1 MKKIYSM
8 KKVLLVVAAL
18 FACNTM
24 FAQQTEKY
32 GDTPESKASGNNA
45 TITGNSYT
53 IAGTYDAGASGSG
66 FKMRTGT
73 DGNRCVFTVNSP
85 YIITGI
91 EVDGKANYASKDA
104 ELPCIV
110 VTKVE
115 VDGVEIDSWE
125 GGQFPQKSAS
135 ETAKL
140 TISNI
145 RATESIAI
153 YFDNSNA
160 SGTQVIATYTVTY
173 EEPAAAEPKI
183 TLSPDTVHLVP
194 GASYQIT
201 SKILPG
207 TFADQCIWY
216 AGSIEAFMDNEGVS
230 PENGVIELG
239 ENGLITAIG
248 AGEIPVKL
256 TWMENPGVNEDTTIV
271 IVSDFNTEDHA
282 IAQSYDFTAM
292 GDVELAIGGES
303 FQIWNAANKQCN
315 GAQFCTNEGLENLAF
330 QAVVNSSNS
339 KGYKIVDG
347 EGLVSV
353 SAGRCGAVGNLK
365 KGQYVEFIYTGT
377 IFESMDYT
385 MDLKLGPD
393 AGAAKTTI
401 DEEVGRR
408 IYQVKDKDGETE
420 NLMVGFEIS
429 SGSYIKSITVYE
441 EAADPTAI
449 QELETVSAKKSATI
463 YNLMGMKVA
472 AGTKG
477 LLIKNGRI
485 VLNK

>member
-1 MKKIYSM
+1 MKKIYSL

-24 FAQQTEKY
+24 FAQSTE
-32 GDTPESKASGNNA
+32 TFETSSGAPNKDIA
-45 TITGNSYT
+45 IVGNSYT
-53 IAGTYDAGASGSG
+53 INKTYNAGKGGNG
-66 FKMRTGT
+66 FKMRTGA
-73 DGNRCVFTVNSP
+73 DGNRCVFTVNNP

-125 GGQFPQKSAS
+125 GGQFPQKSDS

-160 SGTQVIATYTVTY
+160 TGTQVIATYTVTY
-173 EEPAAAEPKI
+173 EEPAAAEPEI

-216 AGSIEAFMDNEGVS
+216 AGSIEAFMENEGVS

-256 TWMENPGVNEDTTIV
+256 TWMENPGVNEDTTTV
-271 IVSDFNTEDHA
+271 IVSDFNAEDHA
-282 IAQSYDFTAM
+282 IAQKYDFTAM

-303 FQIWNAANKQCN
+303 FLIWNAANKQCN
-315 GAQFCTNEGLENLAF
+315 GAQFCTTEGLENFAF
-330 QAVVNSSNS
+330 QAVVNSSTS

-347 EGLVSV
+347 EGLVSI

-441 EAADPTAI
+441 ESADPTAI
-449 QELETVSAKKSATI
+449 QEVEAIGAKKSAVL

>member
-1 MKKIYSM
+1 M
-8 KKVLLVVAAL
+8 KKVLLIVAAL

-24 FAQQTEKY
+24 FAQLTEKY
-32 GDTPESKASGNNA
+32 GDTPESKASGSNA
-45 TITGNSYT
+45 PITGISYT
-53 IAGTYDAGASGSG
+53 IAGTYDAGASGNG
-66 FKMRTGT
+66 FKMRTGS
-73 DGNRCVFTVNSP
+73 DGNRCVFTVNNP
-85 YIITGI
+85 YIVTAI
-91 EVDGKANYASKDA
+91 ELDGKANYAANDA
-104 ELPCIV
+104 EQPCIV

-125 GGQFPQKSAS
+125 GGKFPQKSAS

-160 SGTQVIATYTVTY
+160 SGNQVVATYTVTY

-216 AGSIEAFMDNEGVS
+216 AGSIEAFMDNGGVS
-230 PENGVIELG
+230 PENDVVELG
-239 ENGLITAIG
+239 ENGLITAKG

-256 TWMENPGVNEDTTIV
+256 TWIENPGVNEDTTIV
-271 IVSDFNTEDHA
+271 IVNNFFAQEHQ

-292 GDVELAIGGES
+292 GDVELAIGGDS
-303 FQIWNAANKQCN
+303 YLIWNAGNKQCN

-330 QAVVNSSNS
+330 QSVVNSSNS

-347 EGLVSV
+347 QGLVSA

-365 KGQYVEFIYTGT
+365 KGQYIEFIYTGT
-377 IFESMDYT
+377 LFESKDYT

-393 AGAAKTTI
+393 AGTAKTII

-408 IYQVKDKDGETE
+408 IYQVMDKDGETE

-429 SGSYIKSITVYE
+429 SGQYIKSITVYE

-449 QELETVSAKKSATI
+449 QELETVSTKKSATI

-472 AGTKG
+472 AGAKG
-477 LLIKNGRI
+477 LLIKDGKKFVI
-485 VLNK
+485 K